1 VENMTGL
8 CDWFD
13 PPECDCPVRH
23 LHVDGVC
30 LEVHYEPDGSVHAL
44 CDAGDWQD
52 ETTLVGVADLDDA
65 SARTLLWFNDR
76 HPPESDTAACLKARA
91 QKESGK

>member
-1 VENMTGL
+1 MMALVEDQTGI

-13 PPECDCPVRH
+13 PPECDCPMAH

-44 CDAGDWQD
+44 SDAGDWQD
-52 ETTLVGVADLDDA
+52 ETTLHDCRDLDEA
-65 SARTLLWFNDR
+65 KERALAWFAAR
-76 HPPESDTAACLKARA
+76 HPHETAKSLK
-91 QKESGK
+91 ETEVD